1 VNQRRRPLAVA
12 MMIAVLAAGVSPAAD
27 AWAGD
32 ASELQEMRREVAKL
46 RGQVQALQTVVA
58 EATELERQRAAAL
71 TRAMKE
77 LSVAPASGAPAAAAA
92 PPAAPAPSG
101 DAVTETRAAP
111 APSMPV
117 TAGDDKPRGSSRQRR
132 HRRAARARSKSS
144 SRSAASDR

>member
-1 VNQRRRPLAVA
+1 
-12 MMIAVLAAGVSPAAD
+12 MTIAVLAAGVSPAAD
-27 AWAGD
+27 AWAGES
-32 ASELQEMRREVAKL
+32 SELHEMRREVAKL

-77 LSVAPASGAPAAAAA
+77 LSAAPAPGAPAAAAP
-92 PPAAPAPSG
+92 PPAALAPSG
-101 DAVTETRAAP
+101 EAATETRTPAAP
-111 APSMPV
+111 SAPTVAS
-117 TAGDDKPRGSSRQRR
+117 DDKPRGSSRQRR

>member
-1 VNQRRRPLAVA
+1 
-12 MMIAVLAAGVSPAAD
+12 MMIAVLAAGVAPAAD

-46 RGQVQALQTVVA
+46 RGQVQSLQNVVA

-77 LSVAPASGAPAAAAA
+77 LSVMPAPAAPAAAAP

-101 DAVTETRAAP
+101 EAVAETRPSAPIAA
-111 APSMPV
+111 S
-117 TAGDDKPRGSSRQRR
+117 DEKPRASSRQRR
-132 HRRAARARSKSS
+132 HRRAARGRSKSS

>member
-1 VNQRRRPLAVA
+1 

-32 ASELQEMRREVAKL
+32 AKELQEMRRDVAKL

-77 LSVAPASGAPAAAAA
+77 LSAAPSPGAPAAAA
-92 PPAAPAPSG
+92 PPAAAPSG
-101 DAVTETRAAP
+101 EAVTETRTAAAP
-111 APSMPV
+111 SVPV
-117 TAGDDKPRGSSRQRR
+117 AAGDDKSRGSSRQRR
-132 HRRAARARSKSS
+132 HRRAARARSKAS

>member
-1 VNQRRRPLAVA
+1 
-12 MMIAVLAAGVSPAAD
+12 MMIAVLAAGVAPAAD

-32 ASELQEMRREVAKL
+32 ASELQEMRREVGRL
-46 RGQVQALQTVVA
+46 RAQVQGLQTVVA

-77 LSVAPASGAPAAAAA
+77 LSAAPAAGAPAATA
-92 PPAAPAPSG
+92 PPLTPPVPSGETATETRTPAAPSAPTVAS
-101 DAVTETRAAP
+101 
-111 APSMPV
+111 
-117 TAGDDKPRGSSRQRR
+117 DDKPRGSSRQRR

>member
-1 VNQRRRPLAVA
+1 MNQRRRPLAVA
-12 MMIAVLAAGVSPAAD
+12 MMIAVLAAGVAPAAD

-46 RGQVQALQTVVA
+46 RGQVQSLQNVVA

-77 LSVAPASGAPAAAAA
+77 LSVMPAPAAPAAAAP

-101 DAVTETRAAP
+101 EAVAETRPSAPIAA
-111 APSMPV
+111 S
-117 TAGDDKPRGSSRQRR
+117 DDKPRGSSRQRR
-132 HRRAARARSKSS
+132 HRRAARGRSKSS

>member
-1 VNQRRRPLAVA
+1 VNQRRRSLAVA
-12 MMIAVLAAGVSPAAD
+12 LMIAVLAAGVAPAAD

-32 ASELQEMRREVAKL
+32 AELQEMRREVGRL
-46 RGQVQALQTVVA
+46 RAQVQGLQTVVA

-77 LSVAPASGAPAAAAA
+77 LSVASAPGAPAATA
-92 PPAAPAPSG
+92 PPLTPSVPSGETATETRTPAAPSAPTVAS
-101 DAVTETRAAP
+101 
-111 APSMPV
+111 
-117 TAGDDKPRGSSRQRR
+117 DDKPRGSSRQRR